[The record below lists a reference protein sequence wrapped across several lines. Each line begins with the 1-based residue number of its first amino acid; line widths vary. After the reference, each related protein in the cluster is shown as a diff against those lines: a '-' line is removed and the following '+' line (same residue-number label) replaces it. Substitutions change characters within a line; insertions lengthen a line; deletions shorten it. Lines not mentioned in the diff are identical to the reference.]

1 MDGKIDGKIETAH
14 TAWTQETQEKITE
27 TETKIRS
34 DLREVIED
42 DRSKCLNR
50 WDEYNQARK
59 LEIDLLKEEF
69 ARSLAAAKGIY
80 LIFFYTGSNILIFKI
95 NLQISGNK
103 RELNWRHKSKHCT
116 RNNPSTFKPSTLLL
130 LLKINFWWPLRY
142 YSLFF
147 LI

>member
-69 ARSLAAAKGIY
+69 ARSLAAAKGI
-80 LIFFYTGSNILIFKI
+80 
-95 NLQISGNK
+95 
-103 RELNWRHKSKHCT
+103 
-116 RNNPSTFKPSTLLL
+116 
-130 LLKINFWWPLRY
+130 
-142 YSLFF
+142 
-147 LI
+147 